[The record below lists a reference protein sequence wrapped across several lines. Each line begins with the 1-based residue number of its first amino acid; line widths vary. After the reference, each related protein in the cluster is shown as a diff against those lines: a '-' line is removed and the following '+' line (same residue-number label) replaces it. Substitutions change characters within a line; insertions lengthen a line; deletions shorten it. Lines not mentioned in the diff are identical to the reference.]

1 MTNEIVE
8 PTAEDSGTPAA
19 GDDRAQ
25 ATEVVEESAAELEA
39 AVDAEAAVDS
49 AAGESGEDGEDTEEA
64 DAAEPD
70 AATDDAFK
78 LNVPLP
84 DGKFE
89 GPLDLLLHLIE
100 RNELDVTE
108 VSLLEVTEQYLGY
121 LRAAE
126 EINLGA
132 LADFVAIGAR
142 LLLLKSRALLPVE
155 DEEIEFEEDDPE
167 DLVKALREYRR
178 FKEAAAFLRERDQ
191 GHQTYRREVPP
202 PEVTLPT
209 GLDRVTLDS
218 LVDVLREVM
227 ERLPEEEPAGTVVA
241 ERVRLRDRLRGLVD
255 LLEREQRTSFRQLVE
270 HATSRVTVIVDFL
283 AVLELIKSR
292 YLEATQSER
301 FGDIDLVKIEGA
313 VVPDLGEL
321 AEEFTGV

>member
-1 MTNEIVE
+1 VTNETVE
-8 PTAEDSGTPAA
+8 PTADDPGQPVVSDAADETAPAVTEA
-19 GDDRAQ
+19 SADDTT
-25 ATEVVEESAAELEA
+25 ATIEPTGEA
-39 AVDAEAAVDS
+39 AA
-49 AAGESGEDGEDTEEA
+49 
-64 DAAEPD
+64 
-70 AATDDAFK
+70 DAFK
-78 LNVPLP
+78 LDVPLP
-84 DGKFE
+84 DGSFQ

-108 VSLLEVTEQYLGY
+108 ISLLRVTEQYLGY

-142 LLLLKSRALLPVE
+142 LLLLKSRALLPAD
-155 DEEIEFEEDDPE
+155 DEEIEFDEDDPE

-178 FKEAAAFLRERDQ
+178 FKEAAQFLRERDT
-191 GHQTYRREVPP
+191 GHQTYRREVAP
-202 PEVTLPT
+202 PEITLPT

-218 LVDVLREVM
+218 LVEVLRDVM
-227 ERLPEEEPAGTVVA
+227 DRLPEEEPTDTLVS
-241 ERVRLRDRLRGLVD
+241 EPVRLRDRLRGVVD
-255 LLEREQRTSFRQLVE
+255 LLERDGRTSFRRLVE

-301 FGDIDLVKIEGA
+301 FGDIDLVKLEGA
-313 VVPDLGEL
+313 PIPNLVEL

>member
-1 MTNEIVE
+1 VTTEAQPPIEDEAASATTDAAIE
-8 PTAEDSGTPAA
+8 PPEAA
-19 GDDRAQ
+19 APV
-25 ATEVVEESAAELEA
+25 AVAESAAEDQDPA
-39 AVDAEAAVDS
+39 ADDQDPAADDQDP
-49 AAGESGEDGEDTEEA
+49 AADDQ
-64 DAAEPD
+64 EPS
-70 AATDDAFK
+70 DDAFK

-84 DGKFE
+84 NGAFE

-108 VSLLEVTEQYLGY
+108 VSLLQVTEQYLRY
-121 LRAAE
+121 LRAAD
-126 EINLGA
+126 EINVGA

-155 DEEIEFEEDDPE
+155 EEEPEFEEDESE

-178 FKEAAAFLRERDQ
+178 FKEAAEFLRERDT
-191 GHQTYRREVPP
+191 GHQTYRREVAP
-202 PEVTLPT
+202 PEVSLPT

-227 ERLPEEEPAGTVVA
+227 ERLPEEEPAGIVLA
-241 ERVRLRDRLRGLVD
+241 ERVRLRDRLRGIVD
-255 LLEREQRTSFRQLVE
+255 LLDREGRTSFRQLVE

-313 VVPDLGEL
+313 AVPDLGEL

>member
-1 MTNEIVE
+1 VE
-8 PTAEDSGTPAA
+8 PTAEEPGSDDPGAA
-19 GDDRAQ
+19 DAAADLE
-25 ATEVVEESAAELEA
+25 ATADLEA
-39 AVDAEAAVDS
+39 AVDAEVASSAEAEAV
-49 AAGESGEDGEDTEEA
+49 A
-64 DAAEPD
+64 PP
-70 AATDDAFK
+70 DDAFK
-78 LNVPLP
+78 LNVPLA
-84 DGKFE
+84 DGAFQ

-100 RNELDVTE
+100 RNELDITE
-108 VSLLEVTEQYLGY
+108 VSLLQVTEQYLGY

-178 FKEAAAFLRERDQ
+178 FKEAAAFLRERDT

-218 LVDVLREVM
+218 LVEVLRDVM
-227 ERLPEEEPAGTVVA
+227 ERLPEEEPGESVLT

-255 LLEREQRTSFRQLVE
+255 LLERDQRTSFRRLVE
-270 HATSRVTVIVDFL
+270 HATSRVSVIVDFL

-313 VVPDLGEL
+313 IVPDLGEL

>member
-1 MTNEIVE
+1 MTNETVE
-8 PTAEDSGTPAA
+8 PTADDPGQPVVSDAADETAPAVTEA
-19 GDDRAQ
+19 SADDTT
-25 ATEVVEESAAELEA
+25 ATIEPTGEA
-39 AVDAEAAVDS
+39 AA
-49 AAGESGEDGEDTEEA
+49 
-64 DAAEPD
+64 
-70 AATDDAFK
+70 DAFK
-78 LNVPLP
+78 LDVPLP
-84 DGKFE
+84 DGSFQ

-108 VSLLEVTEQYLGY
+108 ISLLRVTEQYLGY

-142 LLLLKSRALLPVE
+142 LLLLKSRALLPAD
-155 DEEIEFEEDDPE
+155 DEEIEFDEDDPE

-178 FKEAAAFLRERDQ
+178 FKEAAQFLRERDT
-191 GHQTYRREVPP
+191 GHQTYRREVAP
-202 PEVTLPT
+202 PEITLPT

-218 LVDVLREVM
+218 LVEVLRDVM
-227 ERLPEEEPAGTVVA
+227 DRLPEEEPTDTLVS
-241 ERVRLRDRLRGLVD
+241 EPVRLRDRLRGVVD
-255 LLEREQRTSFRQLVE
+255 LLERDGRTSFRRLVE

-301 FGDIDLVKIEGA
+301 FGDIDLVKLEGA
-313 VVPDLGEL
+313 PIPNLVEL

>member
-1 MTNEIVE
+1 MTNEPAGPATDDRDAPAAVAA
-8 PTAEDSGTPAA
+8 TEDSDAPAP
-19 GDDRAQ
+19 
-25 ATEVVEESAAELEA
+25 TIE
-39 AVDAEAAVDS
+39 DS
-49 AAGESGEDGEDTEEA
+49 AAQAVTIDDGAASEDP
-64 DAAEPD
+64 AAVAAPDPDDETTVEP
-70 AATDDAFK
+70 AFQ
-78 LNVPLP
+78 LNVPLL
-84 DGKFE
+84 DGAFE

-100 RNELDVTE
+100 RNELDITE
-108 VSLLEVTEQYLGY
+108 ISLLRVTEQYLAY

-155 DEEIEFEEDDPE
+155 EEDPEVDDDEPE

-178 FKEAAAFLRERDQ
+178 FKEAAEFFRERDT
-191 GHQTYRREVPP
+191 GHQTYRREVAP

-218 LVDVLREVM
+218 LVEVLREVM
-227 ERLPEEEPAGTVVA
+227 DRLPEEEPVGTIVM
-241 ERVRLRDRLRGLVD
+241 ERIRLRDRLRSIVD
-255 LLEREQRTSFRQLVE
+255 LLEREQRTSFRRLVE
-270 HATSRVTVIVDFL
+270 NATSRVTVIVDFL
-283 AVLELIKSR
+283 AILELIKSR

-313 VVPDLGEL
+313 VIPDLGEL

>member
-1 MTNEIVE
+1 MTNEAQPPTEDEAASATTDAAIEPPEAAAPVAVAPGAVE
-8 PTAEDSGTPAA
+8 VESTAEDQDPA
-19 GDDRAQ
+19 
-25 ATEVVEESAAELEA
+25 SA
-39 AVDAEAAVDS
+39 DQ
-49 AAGESGEDGEDTEEA
+49 
-64 DAAEPD
+64 EPS
-70 AATDDAFK
+70 DDAFK

-84 DGKFE
+84 NGAFE

-108 VSLLEVTEQYLGY
+108 VSLLQVTEQYLRY
-121 LRAAE
+121 LRAAD
-126 EINLGA
+126 EINVGA

-155 DEEIEFEEDDPE
+155 EEEPEFEEDESE

-178 FKEAAAFLRERDQ
+178 FKEAAEFLRERDT
-191 GHQTYRREVPP
+191 GHQTYRREVAP
-202 PEVTLPT
+202 PEVSLPT

-227 ERLPEEEPAGTVVA
+227 ERLPEEEPAGIVLA
-241 ERVRLRDRLRGLVD
+241 ERVRLRDRLRGIVD
-255 LLEREQRTSFRQLVE
+255 LLDREGRTSFRQLVE

-313 VVPDLGEL
+313 IVPDLGEL

>member
-1 MTNEIVE
+1 MTNEVVGTPADDLPE
-8 PTAEDSGTPAA
+8 PPVAEGDSTQTVPAAEAESTDHPAEAPSETDATAVTESVVAEVSPTAEEAS
-19 GDDRAQ
+19 DDTFQ
-25 ATEVVEESAAELEA
+25 
-39 AVDAEAAVDS
+39 
-49 AAGESGEDGEDTEEA
+49 
-64 DAAEPD
+64 
-70 AATDDAFK
+70 

-84 DGKFE
+84 DGAFE

-100 RNELDVTE
+100 RNELDITE
-108 VSLLEVTEQYLGY
+108 VSLLNVTEQYLRY
-121 LRAAE
+121 LRAAD

-142 LLLLKSRALLPVE
+142 LLLLKSRALLPIDEEEPLVEE
-155 DEEIEFEEDDPE
+155 DEHE

-178 FKEAAAFLRERDQ
+178 YKEAAQFLRDRDT

-227 ERLPEEEPAGTVVA
+227 DRLPDEEPRGTVVA
-241 ERVRLRDRLRGLVD
+241 ERVRLRDRLRGVVD
-255 LLEREQRTSFRQLVE
+255 LLEREGRTSFRSLVE
-270 HATSRVTVIVDFL
+270 HATSRTSVIVDFM
-283 AVLELIKSR
+283 AILELIKSR

-313 VVPDLGEL
+313 EIPDLAAL